1 MMLQDSLHLLRWLRK
16 RLLNLRR
23 IKVNIKKTAEEAVFF
38 VVICYAPQAHIPV
51 PEGLVRRMEYIRT
64 SVFGCKE
71 GEEVGVDAFCGGYG
85 EALIY

>member
-38 VVICYAPQAHIPV
+38 VVICYVPQAHIPV
-51 PEGLVRRMEYIRT
+51 SEGLVR
-64 SVFGCKE
+64 
-71 GEEVGVDAFCGGYG
+71 
-85 EALIY
+85 